1 MDMFMDKLAQ
11 RLTAEE
17 IIKANTAAE
26 TEELNKLRNQIAEYN
41 ECLARLQRLISEGEE
56 RLTEAQKTGS
66 SDISRLAEESILK
79 VKALQQ
85 DTDSLE
91 KLQRELSVQLGDMD
105 KAMAD
110 RLSGMDKTMD
120 DQMNSMDKAVSGQL
134 GSMEK
139 TLATL
144 AERLEAMTRA
154 LDEKLAR
161 IEGQTAVQLDDQL
174 RERLN
179 AIDENVHKECVKV
192 YRNVQAVVVE
202 EGGRQSEVVREAVS
216 AVEKTGGRLGV
227 VLGFSAAAFV
237 FSLVSVVMQILSML
251 NIITI

>member
-17 IIKANTAAE
+17 IIRANTAAE
-26 TEELNKLRNQIAEYN
+26 TEELNKLRNQTAEYN
-41 ECLARLQRLISEGEE
+41 ECLERLQRLISEGEE
-56 RLTEAQKTGS
+56 RLAEVQRTGS

-91 KLQRELSVQLGDMD
+91 KLQRELSVQLEELGKIMADRMSGMD

-110 RLSGMDKTMD
+110 R
-120 DQMNSMDKAVSGQL
+120 MNNMDKAVSGQL
-134 GSMEK
+134 GGVEK
-139 TLATL
+139 TLA
-144 AERLEAMTRA
+144 ERFEAMTRA

-161 IEGQTAVQLDDQL
+161 IEAQTAVQLDDQL

-202 EGGRQSEVVREAVS
+202 EGGRQSETVREAVS
-216 AVEKTGGRLGV
+216 AVEKAGGRLGV